1 MRWDNESTTWMFFL
15 NGINCILGWTA
26 VLVSLDFFA
35 QSFPA
40 YNVCSYIALPLFSGY
55 LLVAFLYHWIS
66 TRFRLRFCLFRCCC
80 RRLCWASC
88 CSFRLPFC
96 WGWVEFC
103 LS

>member
-66 TRFRLRFCLFRCCC
+66 TRFRYVSLIVTGNTTVSVGL
-80 RRLCWASC
+80 LALLLVSLL
-88 CSFRLPFC
+88 LP
-96 WGWVEFC
+96 
-103 LS
+103 